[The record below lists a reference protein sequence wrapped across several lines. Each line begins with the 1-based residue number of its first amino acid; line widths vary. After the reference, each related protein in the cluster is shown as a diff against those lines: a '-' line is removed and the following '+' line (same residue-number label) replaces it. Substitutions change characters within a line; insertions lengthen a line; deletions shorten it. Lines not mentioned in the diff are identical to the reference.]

1 MAGPG
6 NSRPASERYS
16 QKRLEK
22 LLADAELNASRDW
35 DCKFITDMQSRYKT
49 FGMGM
54 HITTLQQHQLER
66 IAHLNAN
73 ERARNGTD

>member
-35 DCKFITDMQSRYKT
+35 DCKFITDMQGRYKT

-54 HITTLQQHQLER
+54 HITTLQKFHLER
-66 IAHLNAN
+66 IANA
-73 ERARNGTD
+73 EEAA

>member
-6 NSRPASERYS
+6 NSQPASERYS

-35 DCKFITDMQSRYKT
+35 DCKFITDMQGRYKT

-54 HITTLQQHQLER
+54 HITTLQKFHLER
-66 IAHLNAN
+66 IASA
-73 ERARNGTD
+73 EEAA

>member
-22 LLADAELNASRDW
+22 LLADAELNAARDW
-35 DCKFITDMQSRYKT
+35 DRNFINDMQGRYKT

-54 HITTLQQHQLER
+54 HITTLQHHHLER